1 MSALFDEN
9 NNIVSGTLNIGSGAV
24 YDIILSDTSGN
35 PTIFNQNNLDID
47 FAVSGTG
54 NGDVLFYDVST
65 ARLGINVDNPD
76 AALHVVTDCAL
87 DGLKVESETNCATG
101 VRILF
106 VHNSQ
111 TAPETGS
118 YPVTIDLAG
127 RDNNY
132 STINYA
138 QIKSRI
144 LNPETSNTSGE
155 IIFTVDHTGIS
166 KEVFVA
172 SASDLI
178 LGVSNDPSGSSYNIM
193 GSNNTPDGLLYIVLG
208 NDNDSFHNSGILIG
222 NNNQVS
228 GDKVV
233 FLGNNSTITGVD
245 SLALLVDSNI
255 SGNNSIAIGHNLQ
268 SSGVNVTLIG
278 HDTVAKSNNF
288 MGLVNNANIS
298 GNLVLGFGDLATV
311 SGNSPIYAGHNVKI
325 SGNNVILVGSNVNTT
340 GNNNIMH
347 GHNAGA
353 SGSHIISIGHSNYA
367 YNSTSGISIGNN
379 ITANNSEMAV
389 IIGLN
394 NNLASG
400 LKNGM
405 IVGLNNTTYDGRAS
419 GLVLFGESN
428 KIALIKD
435 SLVIGNQNNL
445 SGNLLNNIVLGP
457 RNSVPIN
464 SRNNLVVGILNNI
477 TGITINSDG
486 SISGTD
492 NRAAGDNMINTNV
505 FGINNW
511 VTAASGSV
519 VIGNK
524 GRFSGININTVGSYA
539 NINGDNNQNLGN
551 SNFILGQNNV
561 SLGNKNDIFGRESL
575 SINTRA
581 ENRNQLFGSGNIVI
595 GHNEVVISGM
605 SLGYDNEIYGPD
617 NIVIGD
623 RNDIGLARYACRI
636 SGTHIVIDGAVDDFV
651 GGDSVLVGIYSPPSK
666 NDNVYIATIL
676 DGTDGNGDPLG
687 VITENL
693 GGGFFTT
700 TLVVSPSIEPTNTI
714 EYYIKD
720 RFDNIVQG
728 DNPCDVCFADLYAG
742 YSSGYVISFR
752 KGGDEDDLFGS
763 PFYGNSNLI
772 LGNKNSAINASGI
785 IIGNNNTTS
794 GTKNI
799 TLGYNI
805 SGNYDNTVQIGTNNT
820 NKILFNDDIIVLNTG
835 ALQSNLFIPT
845 SAPDV
850 GTNEDLVQNIDFINN
865 RIGINK
871 ITPSYTLDV
880 GGTLRTERII
890 ITNGAVSGYSLVS
903 NGAGS
908 GNWQLPV
915 YLSGNNSGLLFKT
928 SDKVGSGV
936 REIFF
941 NVTSGIKSLEYL
953 RANRLFHPSFTL
965 QDGFAEDRVLIINQT
980 GLFLNQAGNDYG
992 YNFEIRGSGI
1002 QDEIEGDNSVYL
1014 FKTNIPEN
1022 SVRTHNI
1029 IGASGTFNQMKIKS
1043 GIAVPTSLTGTIL
1056 SVSNNGMLKSN
1067 SYARHTIPF
1076 VDSNYGLS
1084 GNTNLRYYNDSQALA
1099 IGGTGEAPII
1109 AESSLQQGLLNTW
1122 NNAIIGG
1129 GQGINTVFNHQGK
1142 GNTFSVMQSGQAG
1155 ALLGLHYYT
1164 HYGSLGVG
1172 VSASNLW
1179 NVSSTSTNRPWWEA
1193 GALVVNGK
1201 IRATGLQ
1208 ITPQG
1213 VTLPGSASVN
1223 KYLKI
1228 VDVNGNVG
1236 LDTLDLDYQ
1245 FSGLHPISTI
1255 IDEGNST
1262 VTIKLDI
1269 EDANGTSLSSANN
1282 GIGLVWNGASW
1293 VHSRGY
1299 RLYQPENGSTNT
1311 DATPGLE
1318 LGNDLSL
1325 NSCRNNHVNGA
1336 GSFARGV
1343 SSFNGSSQNSIFY
1356 LRGRTGGNVDDIELT
1371 SDWHKNANT
1380 TANPQNT
1387 ISLQYLEDY
1396 DSETPVDHKRTM
1408 AWNYTVNYSA
1418 IFSDDASTPTFG
1430 AAGGKIEGTILSYI
1444 ASDGTRTTTKLGG
1457 ETITKRYDTADYSSK
1472 NPITVEIVDTGAAL
1486 NEKRLAIKANGT
1498 QSTPGAVALNGM
1510 WSVIVEINQVFM
1522 PSGIRFGD
1530 SSIA

>member
-9 NNIVSGTLNIGSGAV
+9 NNIVSGTLNIGSGAI

-65 ARLGINVDNPD
+65 GRLGINVDSPD

-144 LNPETSNTSGE
+144 LNPETSNTSGQ
-155 IIFTVDHTGIS
+155 IVFTVDHTGVS
-166 KEVFVA
+166 KEVFCA

-178 LGVSNDPSGSSYNIM
+178 LGPSNDPSGYSYNIM
-193 GSNNTPDGLLYIVLG
+193 GRSNTPYGSLYIVLG
-208 NDNDSFHNSGILIG
+208 NNNDSFHNTGILIG
-222 NNNQVS
+222 NNNYVS
-228 GDKVV
+228 GDNIV
-233 FLGNNSTITGVD
+233 FLGNNSTITGLN
-245 SLALLVDSNI
+245 SIALLVDSAI
-255 SGNNSIAIGHNLQ
+255 SGDNSISIGHNLQ
-268 SSGVNVTLIG
+268 SSGINVTLIG
-278 HDTVAKSNNF
+278 HDTVAQSNNF
-288 MGLVNNANIS
+288 MGMVNNANIS
-298 GNLVLGFGDLATV
+298 GNLVLGFGDIAAV
-311 SGNSPIYAGHNVKI
+311 SGDSPIYAGHNVKI

-340 GNNNIMH
+340 GNSNIIH

-353 SGSHIISIGHSNYA
+353 SGSHIISIGHRNYA
-367 YNSTSGISIGNN
+367 YNSTSGIAIGNN

-389 IIGLN
+389 VIGLN

-400 LKNGM
+400 LQNGM

-428 KIALIKD
+428 KIALVKD

-457 RNSVPIN
+457 RNTVPTT
-464 SRNNLVVGILNNI
+464 SKNNLVVGILNNI

-486 SISGTD
+486 SITGTD
-492 NRAAGDNMINTNV
+492 TRAAGNSMTNTSV

-511 VTAASGSV
+511 VTNASGSAI
-519 VIGNK
+519 IGNK
-524 GRFSGININTVGSYA
+524 GRFSGLNINTVGSYS

-551 SNFILGQNNV
+551 SNFILGQSNV

-581 ENRNQLFGSGNIVI
+581 EHRNQLFGSGNIVI
-595 GHNEVVISGM
+595 GHNEVVVSGM
-605 SLGYDNEIYGPD
+605 SFGYDNEIYGPN

-623 RNDIGLARYACRI
+623 NNELGIARYPCRV
-636 SGTHIVIDGAVDDFV
+636 SGTNIVIDGAVDDFV
-651 GGDSVLVGIYSPPSK
+651 GGDSVLVGVYSPPSRDQ
-666 NDNVYIATIL
+666 NIYIGTIV

-700 TLVVSPSIEPTNTI
+700 TLVISPDISPTNTI
-714 EYYIKD
+714 EYYIRD
-720 RFDNIVQG
+720 QFDNIIQG
-728 DNPCDVCFADLYAG
+728 DNPCSECFADLYAG
-742 YSSGYVISFR
+742 YSSGYVIAYR
-752 KGGDEDDLFGS
+752 KGGDDEDFFGS

-772 LGNKNSAINASGI
+772 LGNQNIAKNASGI
-785 IIGNNNTTS
+785 IIGNQNTTS
-794 GTKNI
+794 GTNNI
-799 TLGYNI
+799 TLGFNL
-805 SGNYDNTVQIGTNNT
+805 SGNYDNTVQIGTNNN
-820 NKILFNDDIIVLNTG
+820 NKIIFDDDVIVFNTG
-835 ALQSNLFIPT
+835 VLQSNIFVPS
-845 SAPDV
+845 SAPDSGDNV
-850 GTNEDLVQNIDFINN
+850 NLVQNIDLVNN
-865 RIGINK
+865 RIGVNK
-871 ITPSYTLDV
+871 IAPLYTLDI
-880 GGTLRTERII
+880 GGTTRTERIVV
-890 ITNGAVSGYSLVS
+890 TNGAAQGYALISNSG
-903 NGAGS
+903 GS
-908 GNWQLPV
+908 GTWQLPV
-915 YLSGNNSGLLFKT
+915 YLSGVNSGLLFKT
-928 SDKVGSGV
+928 SDKVASGIREIYFNVSSGV
-936 REIFF
+936 
-941 NVTSGIKSLEYL
+941 KSLEYL
-953 RANRLFHPSFTL
+953 RANKLYHPSFTL
-965 QDGFAEDRVLIINQT
+965 EDGFTEDRVLIINQT

-1014 FKTNIPEN
+1014 FKTIIPEN

-1029 IGASGTFNQMKIKS
+1029 LGASGMFNQMKIKS

-1056 SVSNNGMLKSN
+1056 SVANDGMLRST

-1076 VDSNYGLS
+1076 VNTNYGLS
-1084 GNTNLRYYNDSQALA
+1084 GNTNLRYYNDAQALT

-1109 AESSLQQGLLNTW
+1109 AETSLQQGLLNTW

-1129 GQGINTVFNHQGK
+1129 SQGVDTVFNHQGK
-1142 GNTFSVMQSGQAG
+1142 GNTFSVIQSGQAG
-1155 ALLGLHYYT
+1155 ALLGLHYNT

-1172 VSASNLW
+1172 VAESNLW

-1193 GALVVNGK
+1193 GGLVVNGK

-1208 ITPQG
+1208 LTAQG
-1213 VTLPGSASVN
+1213 VTLPGAASVN

-1228 VDVNGNVG
+1228 VDVDGNVG

-1245 FSGLHPISTI
+1245 FSGLHPLAAIT
-1255 IDEGNST
+1255 DEGNSI

-1269 EDANGTSLSSANN
+1269 EDANGTSLSTANN
-1282 GIGLVWNGASW
+1282 GIGLVWNGSSW

-1311 DATPGLE
+1311 DATPGIE
-1318 LGNDLSL
+1318 MGNDLSL
-1325 NSCRNNHVNGA
+1325 NSCRNNHVDGA

-1343 SSFNGSSQNSIFY
+1343 SNFKGSSQNSTFY

-1380 TANPQNT
+1380 TANAQNT

-1408 AWNYTVNYSA
+1408 TWNYTVNYSA
-1418 IFSDDASTPTFG
+1418 IFSDDAGTPTFG
-1430 AAGGKIEGTILSYI
+1430 AVGGKVEGTILSYI
-1444 ASDGTRTTTKLGG
+1444 ASDGTRTTTKVGTD
-1457 ETITKRYDTADYSSK
+1457 TITKRYDTADYSSK
-1472 NPITVEIVDTGAAL
+1472 NPISVEIEDTGDDL
-1486 NEKRLAIKANGT
+1486 NLKRLAIKANGT

-1510 WSVIVEINQVFM
+1510 WSVVVEINQVFM
-1522 PSGIRFGD
+1522 PSGITFGD